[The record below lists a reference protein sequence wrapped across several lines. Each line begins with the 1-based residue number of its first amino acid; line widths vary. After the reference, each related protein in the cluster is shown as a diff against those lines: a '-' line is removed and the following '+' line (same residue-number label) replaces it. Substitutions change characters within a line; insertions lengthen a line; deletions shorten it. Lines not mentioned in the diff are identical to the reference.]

1 MLFLDHFKKY
11 QIKPDH
17 QKNVNDHADVED
29 HIEEL
34 GICKFIFHGDSPV
47 VFFESSV
54 ISCLLSP

>member
-47 VFFESSV
+47 VFF
-54 ISCLLSP
+54 